1 MSTERGGGKSMLGGR
16 QSGINPVEEEYTDE
30 SSEESSDD
38 CSDSELTPMH
48 RLLRQERKWKK

>member
-16 QSGINPVEEEYTDE
+16 QSGINAVEEEYTDE